1 MSSQYIDLSY
11 DEHTAIRLSTLLGS
25 IGHHMVSCI
34 LMALLGA
41 ALGFAYV
48 TYFVKTQYQS
58 TFTVYVSNR
67 PTTQAA
73 ASADQSALDPND
85 QQALGYLNTSDMS
98 TSQSLANVYLFAFS
112 SGSLQEQAADA
123 AGLSAYDI
131 AARQGKLATATV
143 EATTPLVTVT
153 VTADTAEDAYRLAQ
167 LLVQEAPGY
176 MDDVINST
184 YMTVASPPQLAD
196 HPSSLS
202 RDLVAVLGFVI
213 GFVLGSIVAM
223 ARDHHAASRQDEEDG
238 VPPTYGAHAK
248 GRKASPVQAV
258 AGGE

>member
-11 DEHTAIRLSTLLGS
+11 DEHTTIRLSALLGS

-153 VTADTAEDAYRLAQ
+153 VTADTAEDAYLLAQ

-176 MDDVINST
+176 MEDVINST

-223 ARDHHAASRQDEEDG
+223 ARDHHAASR
-238 VPPTYGAHAK
+238 
-248 GRKASPVQAV
+248 
-258 AGGE
+258 

>member
-11 DEHTAIRLSTLLGS
+11 DEHTAIRLSALLGS

-153 VTADTAEDAYRLAQ
+153 VTADTAEDAYLLAQ

-176 MDDVINST
+176 MEDVINST

-223 ARDHHAASRQDEEDG
+223 ARDHHAASRQDEEDS

>member
-11 DEHTAIRLSTLLGS
+11 GEHTAIRLSTLLGS

-176 MDDVINST
+176 MEDVINST
-184 YMTVASPPQLAD
+184 YMTVASPPQLA
-196 HPSSLS
+196 
-202 RDLVAVLGFVI
+202 
-213 GFVLGSIVAM
+213 
-223 ARDHHAASRQDEEDG
+223 DG